1 MEPLRIA
8 VIIGS
13 TREGRFGP
21 TAAAWFAGR
30 AHRRGFDVD
39 VVDLID
45 LKVTD
50 DLAKRLTVA
59 DGFVI
64 VTPEI
69 NRSFP
74 ASLKAAIDSCY
85 TEWHAK
91 PVTFVAY
98 GRESGGRHVTDQ
110 LRLVFAELHAVAIRA
125 DIALPCYWEQ
135 FTADGAWPKPSAPC
149 NTAVE
154 VVLDQLNWWARALRD
169 ARIHYGKDFHD
180 A

>member
-1 MEPLRIA
+1 MAPLRIA

-21 TAAAWFAGR
+21 TAASWFATR
-30 AHRRGFDVD
+30 ARRRGFVVD
-39 VVDLID
+39 VVDLQRCGEVAGS
-45 LKVTD
+45 LG
-50 DLAKRLTVA
+50 VA

-91 PVTFVAY
+91 PVTFVSY
-98 GRESGGRHVTDQ
+98 GRESGGRHATDQ

-125 DIALPCYWEQ
+125 DITLPCYWEQ
-135 FTADGAWPKPSAPC
+135 FTAEGAWPKPNAPC
-149 NTAVE
+149 NAAVE
-154 VVLDQLNWWARALRD
+154 VVLDQLTWWARALRD
-169 ARIHYGKDFHD
+169 ARTRYGKDFQD

>member
-1 MEPLRIA
+1 MQPLRIA

-30 AHRRGFDVD
+30 ARRRGLEVDLADVG
-39 VVDLID
+39 VVDGFAD
-45 LKVTD
+45 T
-50 DLAKRLTVA
+50 LTVA
-59 DGFVI
+59 DGFVV

-74 ASLKAAIDSCY
+74 APLKAAIDSCY

-91 PVTFVAY
+91 PVTFVSY
-98 GRESGGRHVTDQ
+98 GRESGGRHATDQ

-125 DIALPCYWEQ
+125 DITLPCYWEQ
-135 FTADGAWPKPSAPC
+135 FTADGAWPKPNAPC
-149 NTAVE
+149 NAAVE
-154 VVLDQLNWWARALRD
+154 VVLDQLTWWARALRD
-169 ARIHYGKDFHD
+169 ARTRYGKDFQD

>member
-1 MEPLRIA
+1 MTPLRIA

-30 AHRRGFDVD
+30 ARRRGFAVD
-39 VVDLID
+39 VVDL
-45 LKVTD
+45 LVVD
-50 DLAKRLTVA
+50 DIAVVLTVA

-91 PVTFVAY
+91 PVAFVSY
-98 GRESGGRHVTDQ
+98 GRESGGRPATDQ
-110 LRLVFAELHAVAIRA
+110 LRLVFAELHAVAIQA
-125 DIALPCYWEQ
+125 DVTLPCYWEQ

-154 VVLDQLNWWARALRD
+154 VVLAQLTWWARALRD
-169 ARIHYGKDFHD
+169 ARTRYGKDFQH

>member
-1 MEPLRIA
+1 MNTPLRIA

-21 TAAAWFAGR
+21 TAADWFTGRARRHGFTVDVIDLGQPAELAGR
-30 AHRRGFDVD
+30 
-39 VVDLID
+39 
-45 LKVTD
+45 
-50 DLAKRLTVA
+50 LAAA
-59 DGFVI
+59 DAFAV

-85 TEWHAK
+85 AEWHAK
-91 PVTFVAY
+91 PVTFVSY
-98 GRESGGRHVTDQ
+98 GRESGGRHATDQ

-125 DIALPCYWEQ
+125 DVSLPCYWEQ
-135 FTADGAWPKPSAPC
+135 FTAEGAWPKPSAPC
-149 NTAVE
+149 NAAVE
-154 VVLDQLNWWARALRD
+154 VVLDQLTWWARALRD
-169 ARIHYGKDFHD
+169 ARTRYGKDFQD

>member
-1 MEPLRIA
+1 MTPLRIA

-21 TAAAWFAGR
+21 TAASWFAGH
-30 AHRRGFDVD
+30 AVRRGFVVD
-39 VVDLID
+39 VVDLLD
-45 LKVTD
+45 SP
-50 DLAKRLTVA
+50 LAKALTVA

-91 PVTFVAY
+91 PVTFVSY
-98 GRESGGRHVTDQ
+98 GRESGGRHATDQ

-125 DIALPCYWEQ
+125 DITLPCYWEQ
-135 FTADGAWPKPSAPC
+135 FTAEGAWPKPSAPC
-149 NTAVE
+149 NAAVE
-154 VVLDQLNWWARALRD
+154 VVLDQLTWWARALRD
-169 ARIHYGKDFHD
+169 ARTRYGKDFQD